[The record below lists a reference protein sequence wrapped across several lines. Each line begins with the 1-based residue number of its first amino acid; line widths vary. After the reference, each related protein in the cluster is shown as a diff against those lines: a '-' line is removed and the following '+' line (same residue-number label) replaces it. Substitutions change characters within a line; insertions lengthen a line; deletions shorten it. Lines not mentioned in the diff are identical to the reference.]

1 MMTELGVLQDALE
14 ALILEEQNR
23 QIAKEYF
30 NRALED
36 EGLLEDVVYQDF
48 GLLTEKQ
55 REACLKCCEAIQ
67 WQAEQMKLR
76 YTKFVAAVGGASAYY
91 VLVKNGNIGWCM
103 KWFSRKQL
111 MAIRTEMYAHTAE
124 TLQQGC
130 LSVLYGLGKGNTEE
144 WYQAME
150 LCRKKDDTG
159 RMLMGAVYLYC
170 LTIKKTEGASAEEIR
185 EYLERRLLER
195 LPEVFLSAAFS
206 EAESLRI
213 REFVLEGLEYEPIP
227 EDIYAIFRGKPSS
240 RYMLMFLTGCAYLAL
255 GQRRSFGTFLRLM
268 ALVDGESGRNE
279 ILHILRYMV
288 DRMWFY
294 QHLDFLMN
302 RLPVSKELWV
312 KWSFAGQEQSIWMMV
327 MRKYPEEVKKAVG
340 RMDLWD
346 YERTMRQIER
356 MNPEFHQEIYQM
368 YAKDYRQKAAK
379 ELVTD
384 YETGED
390 EARRYLL
397 GEISLEEILPFVKEW
412 RKNGSGY
419 YGNKM
424 ERLEILSRDTKNQQL
439 YERAVV
445 LEGILL
451 RGTYFAHYMYIS
463 VGGDKK
469 KRAEEWDIERIDE
482 ILSIFQREQV
492 PMSYQLDMLA
502 CMYEELYPE
511 VVQKVFQRECITLL
525 SRHMDEWK
533 EAYQEAALQGAAR
546 ARIFCI
552 CVLSEYAKEYKET
565 LLACAS
571 DSSKQVR
578 EVLLPIYAAH
588 REWED
593 DILSMLAS
601 KKQKEREMAMEVL
614 VTWDTEHYREVLTK
628 ALETEKNAKLAE
640 RLRRLL
646 GAENEMDIE
655 KIIAGLLKG
664 GRRQKVAWAFE
675 QPYQTIHRTDG
686 SEAPKEYLQAIMVS
700 YASMGTLGIHKEALL
715 LADKLQKAELHA
727 CMTELF
733 QRWLSLGAEAKKR
746 WVLYAASIHG
756 GEEIIPL
763 LYQQIKEFPA
773 NARGAM
779 GAEAVRALALN
790 GSSTAL
796 LLVDQIS
803 RKFKYRQV
811 KKAAG
816 EALEYAA
823 KELGISREELEDR
836 IVPDLGFDARSE
848 QHFDYGTRSFTIR
861 LMPSMELEVYNDQK
875 KRLKNLPAPGKNDD
889 EKKAAEAYNAYKLM
903 KKQLKTVAAGQK
915 LRMEQA
921 LLNGRLWKADDWQ
934 ALFAQNPLMHPFATG
949 LVWGV
954 YRQGGLQ
961 DTFRYMEDGT
971 FNTAYEEEYQ
981 LPEDGRIGLLHPVE
995 VSENIIQAWKEQF
1008 ADYEIVQP
1016 IEQLE
1021 RKVYWPAEEELD
1033 KTKLTRFEGTVLKG
1047 FAFAANLTARGW
1059 MNGPIGDNAEY
1070 DMLYREDQN
1079 VRTELHFSG
1088 CSALYNN
1095 EDVVLYSIC
1104 FYQPKESKTPCQL
1117 KEIAPR
1123 YFSEIVSQ
1131 VSGNITKMLSYG
1143 TH

>member
-1 MMTELGVLQDALE
+1 MTELGILQDALQ
-14 ALILEEQNR
+14 ALLLEEKNWK
-23 QIAKEYF
+23 IAKEYF
-30 NRALED
+30 DRVSED

-48 GLLTEKQ
+48 GLLTENQKK
-55 REACLKCCEAIQ
+55 ACLDCCEAIQ
-67 WQAEQMKLR
+67 WQPENMKMR
-76 YTKFVAAVGGASAYY
+76 YTKFVAEVGRASAYY
-91 VLVKNGNIGWCM
+91 VLVKDGNIGWCM
-103 KWFSRKQL
+103 KWFSKEQL

-130 LSVLYGLGKGNTEE
+130 LSVLYGLGKSNTTE
-144 WYQAME
+144 WYQAMN
-150 LCRKKDDTG
+150 LCRMADDTA

-170 LTIKKTEGASAEEIR
+170 LTIKKTDNDSGEEIR
-185 EYLERRLLER
+185 TYLERRLLER
-195 LPEVFLSAAFS
+195 LPEVFLGAGLS
-206 EAESLRI
+206 EAETLRI
-213 REFVLEGLEYEPIP
+213 RKFVLEGLEYEQIP
-227 EDIYAIFRGKPSS
+227 EDIYMIFRGKQSS
-240 RYMLMFLTGCAYLAL
+240 RYMVTFLAGCAYLAL
-255 GQRRSFGTFLRLM
+255 GQRRSFGMFLRLM
-268 ALVDGESGRNE
+268 AAVDGESGRNE
-279 ILHILRYMV
+279 ILNVLRYMV

-294 QHLDFLMN
+294 EHLDFLMN
-302 RLPVSKELWV
+302 RLPVSKEFWV
-312 KWSFAGQEQSIWMMV
+312 KWSFVRQEQSIWMMV
-327 MRKYPEEVKKAVG
+327 IRKYPEEVKKAVG
-340 RMDLWD
+340 SMDLWE
-346 YERTMRQIER
+346 YENTMQHIKRI
-356 MNPEFHQEIYQM
+356 NPEFHQEIYHM

-379 ELVTD
+379 ELVTN

-424 ERLEILSRDTKNQQL
+424 ARLEILSKDTKNQQI

-445 LEGILL
+445 LEGILM
-451 RGTYFAHYMYIS
+451 RGTYFAHYLYTS
-463 VGGDKK
+463 VGGDKNK
-469 KRAEEWDIERIDE
+469 SAEEWDIERIDY

-502 CMYEELYPE
+502 CMYEDIYPE
-511 VVQKVFQRECITLL
+511 IVQKVFQRECITVL
-525 SRHMDEWK
+525 SRHIDEWK
-533 EAYQEAALQGAAR
+533 EAYQKAALEGAAR

-552 CVLSEYAKEYKET
+552 CVLSQYAKEYKKT

-571 DSSKQVR
+571 DSSKQVQ
-578 EVLLPIYAAH
+578 EVLLTIYAAH
-588 REWED
+588 REWEA
-593 DILSMLAS
+593 DILLMLAS
-601 KKQKEREMAMEVL
+601 KKQKERQMAMEVL
-614 VTWDTEHYREVLTK
+614 VTWDSEHYREVLLK
-628 ALETEKNAKLAE
+628 ALETEKNAKIAE

-655 KIIAGLLKG
+655 KIIANLLKG

-675 QPYQTIHRTDG
+675 QPYKVIHRLDG

-700 YASMGTLGIHKEALL
+700 YASMSTLGIHKEALL

-773 NARGAM
+773 NSRGAM

-811 KKAAG
+811 KKAAF

-823 KELGISREELEDR
+823 KELGISREELEDK

-848 QHFDYGTRSFTIR
+848 QSFDYGTRSFTIR
-861 LMPSMELEVYNDQK
+861 LMPSMELEIYNGQG
-875 KRLKNLPAPGKNDD
+875 KRLKNLPAPGKQDD
-889 EKKAAEAYNAYKLM
+889 EKKATEAYNAYKLM
-903 KKQLKTVAAGQK
+903 KKQLKTVVAGQK

-921 LLNGRLWKADDWQ
+921 LLNGRLWKMEHWQ
-934 ALFAQNPLMHPFATG
+934 ALFAQNPLMHPFAMG

-954 YRQGGLQ
+954 YQQGVLQ

-981 LPEDGRIGLLHPVE
+981 LPEDGMIGLLHPVE
-995 VSENIIQAWKEQF
+995 VSKDILKAWKEQF
-1008 ADYEIVQP
+1008 SDYEMVQP
-1016 IEQLE
+1016 IEQLSRE
-1021 RKVYWPAEEELD
+1021 VYRPTEEELD
-1033 KTKLTRFEGTVLKG
+1033 KTKLTRFEGTVLNG
-1047 FAFAANLTARGW
+1047 CAFSANLMTMGW
-1059 MNGPIGDNAEY
+1059 MRGPIGDNAEY
-1070 DMLYREDQN
+1070 DMLCREDQKI
-1079 VRTELHFSG
+1079 RTELHFSG
-1088 CSALYNN
+1088 CGVVFDNT
-1095 EDVVLYSIC
+1095 EVVLYEIN
-1104 FYQPKESKTPCQL
+1104 FYQPKENKTPCL
-1117 KEIAPR
+1117 ISELAPR
-1123 YFSEIVSQ
+1123 YFSEIVYQ
-1131 VSGNITKMLSYG
+1131 VTCNITKMTSSG
-1143 TH
+1143 SH

>member
-1 MMTELGVLQDALE
+1 MIELGVLRDALE
-14 ALILEEQNR
+14 ALILEEKNGK
-23 QIAKEYF
+23 IAEEYF

-36 EGLLEDVVYQDF
+36 ERLLENVVYQDF

-55 REACLKCCEAIQ
+55 REACLNCCEAIQ
-67 WQAEQMKLR
+67 WQEEKIKMR
-76 YTKFVAAVGGASAYY
+76 YTKFVAAVGRASAYY

-103 KWFSRKQL
+103 KWFSREQL
-111 MAIRTEMYAHTAE
+111 MAIRTEMYAHATE

-130 LSVLYGLGKGNTEE
+130 LSVLYHLGKAHTDI

-150 LCRKKDDTG
+150 LCRKEDDTG

-170 LTIKKTEGASAEEIR
+170 LTVKKTDGASSGEEIR
-185 EYLERRLLER
+185 EYLEKRLLER
-195 LPEVFLSAAFS
+195 LPEVFLGAVFS
-206 EAESLRI
+206 ETESLRI
-213 REFVLEGLEYEPIP
+213 RKFVLEGLEYEPIP
-227 EDIYAIFRGKPSS
+227 EDIYAIFKGKPSS

-268 ALVDGESGRNE
+268 ALVDGESGRDE
-279 ILHILRYMV
+279 ILHILKYMV

-312 KWSFAGQEQSIWMMV
+312 KWSFTSQEQSIWMMAI
-327 MRKYPEEVKKAVG
+327 RKYPEEVKKAV
-340 RMDLWD
+340 RSMDLWE
-346 YERTMRQIER
+346 YENTMQQIKR
-356 MNPEFHQEIYQM
+356 MNPEFYQKIYHT
-368 YAKDYRQKAAK
+368 YAKDYRQKVAK
-379 ELVTD
+379 ELVTNYD
-384 YETGED
+384 MGED

-397 GEISLEEILPFVKEW
+397 GEASLEVILPFVKDW
-412 RKNGSGY
+412 RKSGSGY

-424 ERLEILSRDTKNQQL
+424 TRLEFLSQDTENQQI

-445 LEGILL
+445 LEGLL
-451 RGTYFAHYMYIS
+451 LHGTYFSHYLYTS

-469 KRAEEWDIERIDE
+469 KSAEEWDIERIDY
-482 ILSIFQREQV
+482 ILSIFQKEQV
-492 PMSYQLDMLA
+492 PVSYQLDMLA
-502 CMYEELYPE
+502 CMYESIYHEGT
-511 VVQKVFQRECITLL
+511 QKVFQRECITVLL
-525 SRHMDEWK
+525 RHIDEWK
-533 EAYQEAALQGAAR
+533 EAYQKAALEGAAR

-552 CVLSEYAKEYKET
+552 CVLNQHAEEYKET
-565 LLACAS
+565 LLSCAL
-571 DSSKQVR
+571 DSSKQVQ
-578 EVLLPIYAAH
+578 EVLLSIYVAH

-601 KKQKEREMAMEVL
+601 KKQKERQMAMEVL

-628 ALETEKNAKLAE
+628 ALETEKNAKMAE

-655 KIIAGLLKG
+655 KIIANLLKG

-700 YASMGTLGIHKEALL
+700 YASMSTLGIHKEALL
-715 LADKLQKAELHA
+715 LADKLQKTELHA

-733 QRWLSLGAEAKKR
+733 QRWLSRGAEAKKR

-773 NARGAM
+773 NSRGAM
-779 GAEAVRALALN
+779 AAEAVRALALN

-811 KKAAG
+811 KKAAK

-823 KELGISREELEDR
+823 KELGISKEELEDR

-848 QHFDYGTRSFTIR
+848 QHFDYGTRSFTAR
-861 LMPSMELEVYNDQK
+861 LMPSMELEIYNEQG
-875 KRLKNLPAPGKNDD
+875 KRLKNLPAPGKQDD
-889 EKKAAEAYNAYKLM
+889 EKKATEAYNAYKLM
-903 KKQLKTVAAGQK
+903 KKQLKTVVAGQK
-915 LRMEQA
+915 LRMEQV
-921 LLNGRLWKADDWQ
+921 LLNGRFWKAEDWK
-934 ALFAQNPLMHPFATG
+934 ALFAQNPLMHPFAMG

-954 YRQGGLQ
+954 YQQGVLQ

-981 LPEDGRIGLLHPVE
+981 LPEDGMIGLLHPVE
-995 VSENIIQAWKEQF
+995 VSEDILQAWKEQF
-1008 ADYEIVQP
+1008 TDYEIVQP

-1047 FAFAANLTARGW
+1047 FAFAANLTAMGW
-1059 MNGPIGDNAEY
+1059 IRGPIGDNAEY
-1070 DMLYREDQN
+1070 DMLYREDQKI
-1079 VRTELHFSG
+1079 RTEFHFSG
-1088 CSALYNN
+1088 CSVLYNN
-1095 EDVVLYSIC
+1095 TDVVLYDIH
-1104 FYQPKESKTPCQL
+1104 FYQPQESKAPCQL

-1123 YFSEIVSQ
+1123 YFSEIVGQ
-1131 VSGNITKMLSYG
+1131 VTSNITKMLSYG